1 MMTKENIVGTINRL
15 EENLKE
21 LKLEESKDYPVIV
34 KRLIRNEIGNVGDN
48 LYRYKMQA
56 RAWDLIK

>member
-21 LKLEESKDYPVIV
+21 LKSEESKDYPVIV

-56 RAWDLIK
+56 RAWNLIK